1 MNESGAKKE
10 EVNEAVRMIGDTP
23 DPSILFERYAGIPVD
38 WVRRSRITQGE
49 PAVLLAGLPKEIRLA
64 LEMATHEDTERRALE
79 GELAV
84 LEEAWRDAEE
94 IAKIADDM
102 FVPEE
107 TRARLSALKAR
118 QLGGD

>member
-1 MNESGAKKE
+1 
-10 EVNEAVRMIGDTP
+10 
-23 DPSILFERYAGIPVD
+23 
-38 WVRRSRITQGE
+38 
-49 PAVLLAGLPKEIRLA
+49 VLLAGLPKEIRLA

-79 GELAV
+79 GELAI
-84 LEEAWRDAEE
+84 LEEAWRNAEE
-94 IAKIADDM
+94 IAQIADDM